1 MRKIVITAML
11 AALWVGYN
19 NKHNKPIPEPKPI
32 TVTKHTE
39 DELYNTATLFIK
51 SEESLRLK
59 PYRCPGGYLTVGW
72 GHVIRT
78 KTERRKYKNGISIQ
92 EADRLFN
99 QDYNKFIKDVKRRFP
114 ELKSHKKI
122 ILTSMIA
129 YNIGM
134 RFTTDGLGK
143 AIKRGR
149 NIEPYLSQY
158 KLAGGCVRRGLVRRR
173 KAEMV
178 LWNASRVEFIAAADD
193 YKEIVQKRIRQA
205 YRSI

>member
-1 MRKIVITAML
+1 MRKIVITAMI

-19 NKHNKPIPEPKPI
+19 NKHQPKSKPEHI
-32 TVTKHTE
+32 TVAEHTE
-39 DELYNTATLFIK
+39 DKLYNTATLFIK
-51 SEESLRLK
+51 SEESLKLK
-59 PYRCPGGYLTVGW
+59 PYKCPGGKWTIGW
-72 GHVIRT
+72 GHVMT
-78 KTERRKYKNGISIQ
+78 KKERRLYRNGITVE
-92 EADRLFN
+92 EADRLFDH
-99 QDYNKFIKDVKRRFP
+99 DYQKFIKDVKRRFP
-114 ELKSHKKI
+114 EVKSYKKI

-134 RFTTDGLGK
+134 RFTTDGLGR

-158 KLAGGCVRRGLVRRR
+158 KLAGGRVRRGLVRRR

-178 LWNASRVEFIAAADD
+178 LWNSSNGEFIAAADD
-193 YKEIVQKRIRQA
+193 YKELVAKRIRQA

>member
-1 MRKIVITAML
+1 MKKVVVTAML
-11 AALWVGYN
+11 AALWIGYN
-19 NKHNKPIPEPKPI
+19 NKQDKPPQEPKHI
-32 TVTKHTE
+32 TVAKPTE
-39 DELYNTATLFIK
+39 DKLYNTATLFIK
-51 SEESLRLK
+51 SEESLKLK
-59 PYRCPGGYLTVGW
+59 PYKCPGGKWTIGW
-72 GHVIRT
+72 GHVMT
-78 KTERRKYKNGISIQ
+78 KTERHKYRHGITIE
-92 EADRLFN
+92 EADRLFDK
-99 QDYNKFIKDVKRRFP
+99 DYQKFIKDVKRRFP
-114 ELKSHKKI
+114 EVKSYKKI

-158 KLAGGCVRRGLVRRR
+158 KLAGGRVRRGLVRRR

-178 LWNASRVEFIAAADD
+178 LWNSSRVEFIAAAGN
-193 YKEIVQKRIRQA
+193 YKELVQKRIRQA

>member
-1 MRKIVITAML
+1 MRKIVLTAML

-19 NKHNKPIPEPKPI
+19 NKHQPKPEPEHI
-32 TVTKHTE
+32 TVAEHTE
-39 DELYNTATLFIK
+39 DKLYNTATLFIK
-51 SEESLRLK
+51 SEESLKLK
-59 PYRCPGGYLTVGW
+59 PYKCPGGKWTIGW
-72 GHVIRT
+72 GHVMT
-78 KTERRKYKNGISIQ
+78 KKERRLYRNGISVKQ
-92 EADRLFN
+92 ADKLFDK
-99 QDYNKFIKDVKRRFP
+99 DYAKFIKDVKRRFP
-114 ELKSHKKI
+114 EVKSYKKI

-134 RFTTDGLGK
+134 RFTTDGLGR

-158 KLAGGCVRRGLVRRR
+158 KLAGGRVRRGLIRRR

-178 LWNASRVEFIAAADD
+178 LWNSSRGEFIAAADD
-193 YKEIVQKRIRQA
+193 YKELVAKRIKQA

>member
-1 MRKIVITAML
+1 MKKIVITAML

-19 NKHNKPIPEPKPI
+19 DKHKPKVEPPI
-32 TVTKHTE
+32 IEAVDTSDDK
-39 DELYNTATLFIK
+39 LYNTAALFIK
-51 SEESLRLK
+51 SEESLKLK
-59 PYRCPGGYLTVGW
+59 PYKCPGGKWTIGW
-72 GHVIRT
+72 GHVMTR
-78 KTERRKYKNGISIQ
+78 KERRLYRNGISVKQ
-92 EADRLFN
+92 ADELFDK
-99 QDYNKFIKDVKRRFP
+99 DYAKFIKDVKRRFP
-114 ELKSHKKI
+114 ELKSRKKI

-134 RFTTDGLGK
+134 RFTTDGLGR

-158 KLAGGCVRRGLVRRR
+158 KLAGGRVRKGLIRRR

-178 LWNASRVEFIAAADD
+178 LWNASRGEFIAAADD
-193 YKEIVQKRIRQA
+193 YKELVQKRISQA

>member
-1 MRKIVITAML
+1 MRKIVLTAML

-19 NKHNKPIPEPKPI
+19 DKHKPKVEPPI
-32 TVTKHTE
+32 IEAVDTSDDK
-39 DELYNTATLFIK
+39 LYNTAALFIK
-51 SEESLRLK
+51 SEESLKLK
-59 PYRCPGGYLTVGW
+59 PYKCPGGKWTIGW
-72 GHVIRT
+72 GHVMTR
-78 KTERRKYKNGISIQ
+78 KERRLYRNGISVKQ
-92 EADRLFN
+92 ADELFDK
-99 QDYNKFIKDVKRRFP
+99 DYAKFIKDVKRRFP
-114 ELKSHKKI
+114 ELKSRKKI

-134 RFTTDGLGK
+134 RFTTDGLGR

-158 KLAGGCVRRGLVRRR
+158 KLAGGRVRRGLVRRR

-178 LWNASRVEFIAAADD
+178 LWNSSRGEFIAAADD
-193 YKEIVQKRIRQA
+193 YKELVAQRIRQA

>member
-1 MRKIVITAML
+1 MIAVVWMGYRDKNRPVVEPQIIE
-11 AALWVGYN
+11 VGETSDD
-19 NKHNKPIPEPKPI
+19 K
-32 TVTKHTE
+32 
-39 DELYNTATLFIK
+39 LYNTAALFIK
-51 SEESLRLK
+51 SEESLKLK
-59 PYRCPGGYLTVGW
+59 PYKCPGGKWTIGW
-72 GHVIRT
+72 GHVMTR
-78 KTERRKYKNGISIQ
+78 KERRLYRNGISVKQ
-92 EADRLFN
+92 ADELFDK
-99 QDYNKFIKDVKRRFP
+99 DYSKFIKDVKRRFP
-114 ELKSHKKI
+114 ELKSRKKI

-158 KLAGGCVRRGLVRRR
+158 KLAGGRVRKGLVRRR

-178 LWNASRVEFIAAADD
+178 LWNSSNGEFIAAADD
-193 YKEIVQKRIRQA
+193 YKELVQKRIRQA

>member
-1 MRKIVITAML
+1 MKKIVITAML

-19 NKHNKPIPEPKPI
+19 DKHKPKVEPPI
-32 TVTKHTE
+32 IEAVDTSDDK
-39 DELYNTATLFIK
+39 LYNTAALFIK
-51 SEESLRLK
+51 SEESLKLK
-59 PYRCPGGYLTVGW
+59 PYKCPGGKWTIGW
-72 GHVIRT
+72 GHVMTR
-78 KTERRKYKNGISIQ
+78 KERRLYRNGISVKQ
-92 EADRLFN
+92 ADELFDK
-99 QDYNKFIKDVKRRFP
+99 DYAKFIKDVKRRFP
-114 ELKSHKKI
+114 ELKSRKKI

-158 KLAGGCVRRGLVRRR
+158 KLAGGRVRRGLVRRR

-178 LWNASRVEFIAAADD
+178 LWNSSRGEFIAAADD
-193 YKEIVQKRIRQA
+193 YKELVAQRIRQA

>member
-19 NKHNKPIPEPKPI
+19 NKHQPKPEPEHI
-32 TVTKHTE
+32 TVAEHTE
-39 DELYNTATLFIK
+39 DKLYNTATLFIK
-51 SEESLRLK
+51 SEESLKLK
-59 PYRCPGGYLTVGW
+59 PYKCPGGKWTIGW
-72 GHVIRT
+72 GHVMT
-78 KTERRKYKNGISIQ
+78 KKERRLYRNGITLK
-92 EADRLFN
+92 EADRLFDK
-99 QDYNKFIKDVKRRFP
+99 DYQKFIKDVKRRFP
-114 ELKSHKKI
+114 EVKSYKKI

-134 RFTTDGLGK
+134 RFTTDGLGR

-158 KLAGGCVRRGLVRRR
+158 KLAGGRVRRGLVRRR

-178 LWNASRVEFIAAADD
+178 LWNSSRGEFIAAADD
-193 YKEIVQKRIRQA
+193 YKELVAKRIRQA

>member
-19 NKHNKPIPEPKPI
+19 NKHQPKPEPEYI
-32 TVTKHTE
+32 TVAEHTE
-39 DELYNTATLFIK
+39 DKLYNTATLFIK
-51 SEESLRLK
+51 SEESLKLK
-59 PYRCPGGYLTVGW
+59 PYKCPGGKWTIGW
-72 GHVIRT
+72 GHVMT
-78 KTERRKYKNGISIQ
+78 KKERRLYRNGITLE
-92 EADRLFN
+92 EADRLFDK
-99 QDYNKFIKDVKRRFP
+99 DYQKFIKDVKRRFP
-114 ELKSHKKI
+114 EVKSYKKI

-134 RFTTDGLGK
+134 RFTTDGLGR

-158 KLAGGCVRRGLVRRR
+158 KLAGGHVRRGLVRRR
-173 KAEMV
+173 KAELA
-178 LWNASRVEFIAAADD
+178 LWNSSRGEFIAAADD
-193 YKEIVQKRIRQA
+193 YKELVAKRIRQA

>member
-1 MRKIVITAML
+1 MKKIVLTAML

-19 NKHNKPIPEPKPI
+19 DKHKPKVEPPTIEAVDTSDDK
-32 TVTKHTE
+32 
-39 DELYNTATLFIK
+39 LYNTAALFIK
-51 SEESLRLK
+51 SEESLKLK
-59 PYRCPGGYLTVGW
+59 PYKCPGGKWTIGW
-72 GHVIRT
+72 GHVMTR
-78 KTERRKYKNGISIQ
+78 KERRLYRNGISVKQ
-92 EADRLFN
+92 ADELFDK
-99 QDYNKFIKDVKRRFP
+99 DYAKFIKDVKRRFP
-114 ELKSHKKI
+114 ELKSRKKI

-158 KLAGGCVRRGLVRRR
+158 KLAGGRVRRGLVRRR

-178 LWNASRVEFIAAADD
+178 LWNSSRSEFIAAADD
-193 YKEIVQKRIRQA
+193 YKELVAKRISQA

>member
-19 NKHNKPIPEPKPI
+19 DKHKPKVEPPI
-32 TVTKHTE
+32 IEAVDTSDDK
-39 DELYNTATLFIK
+39 LYNTAALFIK
-51 SEESLRLK
+51 SEESLKLK
-59 PYRCPGGYLTVGW
+59 PYKCPGGKWTIGW
-72 GHVIRT
+72 GHVMTR
-78 KTERRKYKNGISIQ
+78 KERRLYRNGISVKQ
-92 EADRLFN
+92 ADELFDK
-99 QDYNKFIKDVKRRFP
+99 DYVKFIKDVKRRFP
-114 ELKSHKKI
+114 ELKSRKKI

-134 RFTTDGLGK
+134 RFTTDGLGR

-158 KLAGGCVRRGLVRRR
+158 KLAGGRVRRGLVRRR

-178 LWNASRVEFIAAADD
+178 LWNSSRGEFIAAADD
-193 YKEIVQKRIRQA
+193 YKELVAQRIRQA